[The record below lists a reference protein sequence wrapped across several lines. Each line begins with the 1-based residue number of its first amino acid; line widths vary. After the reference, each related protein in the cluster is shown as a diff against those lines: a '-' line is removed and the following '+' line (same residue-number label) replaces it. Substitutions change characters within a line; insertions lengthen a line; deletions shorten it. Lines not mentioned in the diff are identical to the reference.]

1 MTKEKHK
8 QRLIIDLTYL
18 EAGVVISEF
27 VNDGVRGEPFI
38 TRDQQEMFPAIP

>member
-1 MTKEKHK
+1 M
-8 QRLIIDLTYL
+8 DLTYQ

-38 TRDQQEMFPAIP
+38 TRDQQEMLALIP